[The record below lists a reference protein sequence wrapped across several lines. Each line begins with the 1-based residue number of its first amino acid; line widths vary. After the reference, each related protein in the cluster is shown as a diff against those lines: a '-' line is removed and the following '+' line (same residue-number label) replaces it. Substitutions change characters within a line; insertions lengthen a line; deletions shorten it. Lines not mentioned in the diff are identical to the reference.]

1 MTNSPSPFIDIIRWR
16 AQAAEMRRRADD
28 AIDSV
33 AREKLL
39 EAAAKYDRLVEEAER
54 QTPPGRPSE
63 KICSIGLLA
72 PDVETML
79 RRNQIKAARL
89 LLGWSREACA
99 RHAGISTNALGRLE
113 SGYGVPTPLIL
124 ATVSSTLER
133 VGVRAGD
140 DGKLFLEPP
149 QATGRA
155 DA

>member
-1 MTNSPSPFIDIIRWR
+1 
-16 AQAAEMRRRADD
+16 
-28 AIDSV
+28 
-33 AREKLL
+33 
-39 EAAAKYDRLVEEAER
+39 
-54 QTPPGRPSE
+54 
-63 KICSIGLLA
+63 
-72 PDVETML
+72 ML